1 MKDDKN
7 ILEKHFQKC
16 STLYLAELSSVFLQ
30 SKKEKTNENF
40 R

>member
-16 STLYLAELSSVFLQ
+16 STLYLTELSRVFLQ